1 MGDGLDDELLSDEVL
16 DDMLDHD
23 GWGEVLDD
31 KLDHDELGEVLDDE
45 LLWGDDVLLVLLGSN
60 YKVWWVFLA
69 LDSCKVQLWEYHD
82 DLSLDIWV

>member
-1 MGDGLDDELLSDEVL
+1 
-16 DDMLDHD
+16 MLDHD

-69 LDSCKVQLWEYHD
+69 LDA
-82 DLSLDIWV
+82 